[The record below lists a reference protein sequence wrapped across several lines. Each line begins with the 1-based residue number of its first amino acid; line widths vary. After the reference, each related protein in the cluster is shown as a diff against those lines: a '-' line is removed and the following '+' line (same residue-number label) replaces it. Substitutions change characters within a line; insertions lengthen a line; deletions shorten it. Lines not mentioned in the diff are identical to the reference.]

1 MNQDE
6 LSLQYK
12 KRIYQ
17 NLKDLTL
24 DVQEAEKT
32 LKKTKDKLKR
42 AEYDVA
48 CFEKLN
54 KPEELT

>member
-1 MNQDE
+1 MNQEE

-17 NLKDLTL
+17 NLEDLAL
-24 DVQEAEKT
+24 EVQEAEKT

-54 KPEELT
+54 KLEE

>member
-1 MNQDE
+1 MNQEE

-17 NLKDLTL
+17 NLEDLTL
-24 DVQEAEKT
+24 EVQEAEKT

-42 AEYDVA
+42 AKHDVA

-54 KPEELT
+54 KPEE

>member
-1 MNQDE
+1 MNQEE

-17 NLKDLTL
+17 NLEDLAL
-24 DVQEAEKT
+24 EVQEAEKT

-54 KPEELT
+54 KPEE

>member
-24 DVQEAEKT
+24 EVQDAEKT

-54 KPEELT
+54 KPEEPT

>member
-24 DVQEAEKT
+24 EVQEAEKT

-42 AEYDVA
+42 AEHDVA

-54 KPEELT
+54 KPEEPT